1 MALETIRCTL
11 VGISRTKSDVDAILF
26 VINLTEFLILN
37 VTGLDVVERDLFCTG
52 TWGRT
57 LFAHIFLSRRV
68 SMGGGCEGEGE
79 KRDLPSS
86 PRNLIPSC

>member
-1 MALETIRCTL
+1 MYFGGDIAYQERCRRDTIRHQ
-11 VGISRTKSDVDAILF
+11 S
-26 VINLTEFLILN
+26 EFLILN
-37 VTGLDVVERDLFCTG
+37 VTGLDVVERDLFCIG

-79 KRDLPSS
+79 KRDLPPS